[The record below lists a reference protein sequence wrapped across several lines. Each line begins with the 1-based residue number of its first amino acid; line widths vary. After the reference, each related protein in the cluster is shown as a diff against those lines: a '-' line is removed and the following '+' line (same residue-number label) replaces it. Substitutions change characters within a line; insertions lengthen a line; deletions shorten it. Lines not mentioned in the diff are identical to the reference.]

1 MFAGQRINIIK
12 KILLEQKQVDI
23 NTLTSLLNVSDV
35 TVRKDL
41 DSLETDGFLRK
52 VHGGA
57 ILLEDDPLDMPKN
70 DIPELQEKEMIADLA
85 ITLIDDGDNFYLGPG
100 STCLMLA
107 KKLNQKT
114 NLTVIT
120 NNASALP
127 YIDCSSVNLLFIGG
141 DVVNYNNMMFT
152 HGEKALA
159 YLEDIFVNKAFI
171 GTDCVDLEA
180 GLTINHSYSLDV
192 YKKILDKSR
201 QTILLASKSKFDRI
215 ALQLLCPINAIS
227 ALVTE
232 GDLPEKYKRYLYQND
247 IKLLT
252 SFDL

>member
-1 MFAGQRINIIK
+1 MCIR
-12 KILLEQKQVDI
+12 D
-23 NTLTSLLNVSDV
+23 
-35 TVRKDL
+35 R
-41 DSLETDGFLRK
+41 
-52 VHGGA
+52 
-57 ILLEDDPLDMPKN
+57 
-70 DIPELQEKEMIADLA
+70 
-85 ITLIDDGDNFYLGPG
+85 
-100 STCLMLA
+100 
-107 KKLNQKT
+107 
-114 NLTVIT
+114 
-120 NNASALP
+120 P

-215 ALQLLCPINAIS
+215 ALQPVSYTHLFKFKARPAQKGPYGILRA
-227 ALVTE
+227 
-232 GDLPEKYKRYLYQND
+232 
-247 IKLLT
+247 
-252 SFDL
+252 